1 VVAQARSA
9 IGARGPDK
17 LNVVAQ
23 TAPAVT
29 VDPRLTQW
37 EERTRWVIVLAA
49 LIPLFGALGG
59 SDTISGGQVAID
71 IVAWVVFA
79 VDLAVHL
86 RLRRHYLRTWP
97 GTVDLGIVL
106 LTFPWYVIP
115 GFSAA
120 QVLVAVRLARLA
132 RVVALVVKGRIA
144 QVFFRLGKTAVFA
157 VALVLAAATVV
168 RRVEPPSS
176 GFDSLGDSIWWAVVT
191 ITTVGYGDLV
201 PVTPEGR
208 IAAGILMVG
217 GLAVFG
223 SIAATLAA
231 YLNLQGQ
238 SRAAAEDRAITVETL
253 LEEVQHLHRK
263 VDTLMA
269 GESPDTPDQ
278 RGTD

>member
-1 VVAQARSA
+1 MVAQARSA

-29 VDPRLTQW
+29 DPRLTHW
-37 EERTRWVIVLAA
+37 EQRTRWVIVLAA

-59 SDTISGGQVAID
+59 SDSVDRGQLGID

-86 RLRRHYLRTWP
+86 RLRRHYLRTWQ
-97 GTVDLGIVL
+97 GTIDLGIVL
-106 LTFPWYVIP
+106 LTFPWYIIP

-120 QVLVAVRLARLA
+120 QILVAVRLARLA
-132 RVVALVVKGRIA
+132 RVVALVVKGGIA
-144 QVFFRLGKTAVFA
+144 HVFFRLGKTAVFA
-157 VALVLAAATVV
+157 VALVLASAIVV

-176 GFDSLGDSIWWAVVT
+176 GFDSLGDAVWWAVVT

-201 PVTPEGR
+201 PVTTEGR

-231 YLNLQGQ
+231 YLNLQEQ
-238 SRAAAEDRAITVETL
+238 SRGAPEGREVTVETL
-253 LEEVQHLHRK
+253 LEEVQHIHRK
-263 VDTLMA
+263 VDTLTA
-269 GESPDTPDQ
+269 GQSPDAPDQ
-278 RGTD
+278 GGAD